1 MPRRRLPW
9 RTLAAAMVTLVILGV
24 VYRRFGVS
32 QDLLRVAL
40 HARASWLAVAL
51 GAIALCTAV
60 TAERWR
66 LVLGG
71 MGHAVRWSRALAAVL
86 ATAPLATIT
95 PTRTND
101 LLRPLALREVPLEV
115 GAASVVAEKVVD
127 LAVLLLLAACGALL
141 ARMWLVGSA
150 LAAMLCAM
158 VGAVWLALSGRMAWF
173 SALPLKRGWAERI
186 ERGARALELLKGKP
200 GRLVAVATASLTIRL
215 LTVVVGQ
222 ALLVAVGSDVRWW
235 QTLAVWPTAILVSLL
250 PVTLGGAGTRD
261 AAFLW
266 LLSTS
271 GVTVDADSVLAAT
284 LGYWVLAFAVP
295 ALVGLPFMMRAAV
308 TASVR
313 SPSGNV

>member
-1 MPRRRLPW
+1 MAGRDGSRRLYG
-9 RTLAAAMVTLVILGV
+9 R
-24 VYRRFGVS
+24 YR
-32 QDLLRVAL
+32 
-40 HARASWLAVAL
+40 
-51 GAIALCTAV
+51 
-60 TAERWR
+60 
-66 LVLGG
+66 
-71 MGHAVRWSRALAAVL
+71 RALAAVL

-141 ARMWLVGSA
+141 ARMWLVSSGI
-150 LAAMLCAM
+150 AAMLCAL
-158 VGAVWLALSGRMAWF
+158 VGAVALVLSGRMAWLR
-173 SALPLKRGWAERI
+173 ALPLRRGWAERI
-186 ERGARALELLKGKP
+186 ERGARALEGLKGKP
-200 GRLVAVATASLTIRL
+200 GRLAAIATASLTIRL
-215 LTVVVGQ
+215 LTAVVGQ

-266 LLSTS
+266 VLSAS
-271 GVTVDADSVLAAT
+271 GVAVDADAVLAAT

-295 ALVGLPFMMRAAV
+295 ALVGLPFMLRAAV
-308 TASVR
+308 TASAR
-313 SPSGNV
+313 TPSPTT

>member
-1 MPRRRLPW
+1 MARRRFPW
-9 RTLAAAMVTLVILGV
+9 RTVAAVIVTLVILAV
-24 VYRRFGVS
+24 VFRRFGVS
-32 QDLLRVAL
+32 RDLVQVAL
-40 HARASWLAVAL
+40 HARPSWLAVAL
-51 GAIALCTAV
+51 GAVALCTAV

-71 MGHAVRWSRALAAVL
+71 MGHTVRWSRALAAVL

-115 GAASVVAEKVVD
+115 GAASVVAEKLVD
-127 LAVLLLLAACGALL
+127 LGVLLLLAACGALL
-141 ARMWLVGSA
+141 ARMWLVGSVI
-150 LAAMLCAM
+150 AAMLCAM
-158 VGAVWLALSGRMAWF
+158 AGAVGLVFSGRVGWF
-173 SALPLKRGWAERI
+173 SALPLKRGWVERI
-186 ERGARALELLKGKP
+186 ERGARALEALKGRP
-200 GRLVAVATASLTIRL
+200 ARLAAVATASLTIRL

-222 ALLVAVGSDVRWW
+222 ALLVAVGSDIRWW

-266 LLSTS
+266 LLSRS
-271 GVTVDADSVLAAT
+271 GVPVDADSVLAAT

-295 ALVGLPFMMRAAV
+295 AIVGLPFMLRAAV
-308 TASVR
+308 TAPVR
-313 SPSGNV
+313 TPSPTA